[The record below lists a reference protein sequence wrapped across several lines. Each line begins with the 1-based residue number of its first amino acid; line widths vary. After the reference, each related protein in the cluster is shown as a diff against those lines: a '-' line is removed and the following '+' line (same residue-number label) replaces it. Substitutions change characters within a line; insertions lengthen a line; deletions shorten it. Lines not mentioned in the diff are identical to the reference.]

1 MAEQRTAKRR
11 SFVEQRLGRLEHPGA
26 SARVGLADVSLRP
39 RLGVKGIGTIGWMKR
54 HAVTVPENDNLAVAH
69 GAAMLVA
76 RLSPSEALL
85 LDTGGGKVMER
96 LAASLPP
103 HGDGGAYPVPRMDT
117 HGWFRLGGPDA
128 PHLFAKLCA
137 VDLRPEKFPN
147 FSVAQTIA
155 ARLPVIII
163 RQNIKNAPHFHVLMD
178 SASALYLWDCIVDA
192 MAEFGGVVEAD
203 TDPRGDD

>member
-1 MAEQRTAKRR
+1 MTARTPKRR
-11 SFVEQRLGRLEHPGA
+11 SFVEERLGRLEHPGA
-26 SARVGLADVSLRP
+26 SPRVTLADLSLRQ
-39 RLGVKGIGTIGWMKR
+39 RMGVKGSGAIGWMKR
-54 HAVTVPENDNLAVAH
+54 QAVTVPENDNMAVAH

-85 LDTGGGKVMER
+85 LETRGAKVMER

-117 HGWFRLGGPDA
+117 HAWFRLGGPDT
-128 PHLFAKLCA
+128 PKLFAKLCA
-137 VDLRPEKFPN
+137 VDLRAEKFPN
-147 FSVAQTIA
+147 LCVAQTIA

-163 RQNIKNAPHFHVLMD
+163 RQNFKNEAQYHVLTD

-192 MAEFGGVVEAD
+192 MEEFGGVVEAD
-203 TDPRGDD
+203 SDPRSGD

>member
-1 MAEQRTAKRR
+1 MVDWSATRR
-11 SFVEQRLGRLEHPGA
+11 SFVEDRLGGMQKRAGAPRLT
-26 SARVGLADVSLRP
+26 LADLSLRP
-39 RLGVKGIGTIGWMKR
+39 RLGVKGSGAIGWMKR
-54 HAVTVPENDNLAVAH
+54 QAVTVPQKDNTAVAH

-85 LDTGGGKVMER
+85 LDRRGGKVMER

-103 HGDGGAYPVPRMDT
+103 QGDAGAYPVPRMDT
-117 HGWFRLGGPDA
+117 HAWFRLGGPDA
-128 PHLFAKLCA
+128 AHLFAKLCA

-147 FSVAQTIA
+147 LSVAQTIA

-163 RQNIKNAPHFHVLMD
+163 RQDLSNAPYFHLLAD

-192 MAEFGGVVEAD
+192 MAEFGGIVEPDGEA
-203 TDPRGDD
+203 RSR